1 MKSKYSIS
9 AILIIVST
17 LVLTKSNGNA
27 SPAQYEPS
35 SFLDINPAAYN
46 LGDNP
51 SSSYFIG
58 RDSVIDNS
66 GKNKLT
72 NYEKYDKLIKPL
84 FFATYRSQAQSLI
97 PK

>member
-46 LGDNP
+46 FEDNP
-51 SSSYFIG
+51 SSSFFVG
-58 RDSVIDNS
+58 RDSIINNP
-66 GKNKLT
+66 GKNKLI
-72 NYEKYDKLIKPL
+72 NYD
-84 FFATYRSQAQSLI
+84 RSLNHLQI
-97 PK
+97 